1 MSDDDDS
8 VSPSNEGLPV
18 GTPSQSPTEG
28 LDEETGWHGRA
39 TGDPLPLAEIR
50 NVVVDAFDAAV
61 ENHRGDGQDDSLRQ
75 VRTCYARLRLFEL
88 ILLAIQDSALMQT
101 LMAGGAVDEATAKA
115 QIAYAAKI
123 MTPMV
128 LAECGVPTL
137 ADLIDR
143 QSAFDAPEESE
154 ALNPLDLNDLT
165 TLCGRD
171 DVAPAA
177 VRTLFILLGN
187 LLMACLNPNRAL
199 NAEIV
204 EFWGEEDG
212 NLTSL
217 YARLADP
224 VGLDL
229 AAVIEAAAEVRRT
242 IG

>member
-8 VSPSNEGLPV
+8 MVPSAG
-18 GTPSQSPTEG
+18 PTDDDG
-28 LDEETGWHGRA
+28 
-39 TGDPLPLAEIR
+39 GDTRRNDRGPGGPLPLAEIR

-61 ENHRGDGQDDSLRQ
+61 ENHRSDGQEESLRQ
-75 VRTCYARLRLFEL
+75 VQTCYARLRLFEL

-101 LMAGGAVDEATAKA
+101 LMGGGAVDEATAKA

-137 ADLIDR
+137 AALIER
-143 QSAFDAPEESE
+143 QSEFDAPDEAE

-171 DVAPAA
+171 EVAPAA

-187 LLMACLNPNRAL
+187 LLMACISPNRAL

-217 YARLADP
+217 YARLSDP
-224 VGLDL
+224 VGSDL
-229 AAVIEAAAEVRRT
+229 ATVQEAAADVRRT